1 MPAGK
6 SRCLVF
12 VLPFTDMVSNY
23 VRAQC
28 LEGYQSDDWH
38 FVFLK
43 RRYPKF
49 LNFFILR
56 VLYRYWY
63 YLRSLLKIKNQS
75 KVLVAY
81 FIKPQAPLLLFIVR
95 RLLRIKVMVDVNDP
109 YHLPELMGASV
120 TKALFNNADW
130 LIFESREYS
139 DYWASIY
146 GEISTIVSDTP
157 QHECVYVN
165 SATRD
170 KSVIWIGSPHTS
182 SYLIDY
188 VEHFKLFN
196 SYGFK
201 VKLLGANLNTVNILR
216 NASIKCS
223 VIHNYD
229 KDSLAT
235 ELQSALISFIP
246 MPNEELFLLR
256 GNLKAKISMGYG
268 CLVVASRIGMH
279 ERLIEHGVNGFLFNS
294 LNDLKTTLEQ
304 IKNNEYMS
312 IIALTGNKFVANK
325 YSRNE
330 HAKQLIEISKSII
343 NKEYQQ

>member
-1 MPAGK
+1 MQAGK
-6 SRCLVF
+6 SRYLVF

-28 LEGYQSDDWH
+28 LEGYQSDDWN

-43 RRYPKF
+43 RGYPKF
-49 LNFFILR
+49 FNFFILR
-56 VLYRYWY
+56 ALYRYWY
-63 YLRSLLKIKNQS
+63 YLKSLVTIKNQS

-95 RLLRIKVMVDVNDP
+95 RLLRVKVMVDVNDP
-109 YHLPELMGASV
+109 YHLPELIGASV
-120 TKALFNNADW
+120 TKKLFNNADR

-146 GEISTIVSDTP
+146 GEISSIVSDTP

-182 SYLIDY
+182 PYLHDY
-188 VEHFKLFN
+188 IEHFKLFN
-196 SYGFK
+196 SYGYK
-201 VKLLGANLNTVNILR
+201 VKLLGANTRTSNIF
-216 NASIKCS
+216 NQASINFS

-229 KDSLAT
+229 KDCLAT
-235 ELQSALISFIP
+235 ELQSALISFVP
-246 MPNEELFLLR
+246 MPDEELFLLR

-279 ERLIEHGVNGFLFNS
+279 ERLIVHGVNGFLFNS
-294 LNDLKTTLEQ
+294 LNDLKITLEH
-304 IKNNEYMS
+304 IKNHDSTS
-312 IIALTGNKFVANK
+312 IIALSGNKFVANK

-330 HAKQLIEISKSII
+330 HAKQLIQIS
-343 NKEYQQ
+343 NNLLAQ